1 MGGGIK
7 IIIRKNKKFS
17 LKMLKSILV
26 INTTIVWIKYRF
38 DIDNVRTLPNVILS
52 NIKNWQIRDR
62 RELSFKP
69 KGGPNKELKFPI
81 I

>member
-1 MGGGIK
+1 MTIWGLIKNMGGGI
-7 IIIRKNKKFS
+7 ISIIRKNKKFS

-52 NIKNWQIRDR
+52 NIKN
-62 RELSFKP
+62 
-69 KGGPNKELKFPI
+69 
-81 I
+81 

>member
-1 MGGGIK
+1 MTIWVLIKNMGGGIK
-7 IIIRKNKKFS
+7 SIIRKNKKFS

-52 NIKNWQIRDR
+52 NFVKLTNQGSKRT
-62 RELSFKP
+62 F
-69 KGGPNKELKFPI
+69 F
-81 I
+81 

>member
-1 MGGGIK
+1 MTIWVLIKNMGGGGIK

-52 NIKNWQIRDR
+52 NFVKLTNQGSKRT
-62 RELSFKP
+62 F
-69 KGGPNKELKFPI
+69 F
-81 I
+81 